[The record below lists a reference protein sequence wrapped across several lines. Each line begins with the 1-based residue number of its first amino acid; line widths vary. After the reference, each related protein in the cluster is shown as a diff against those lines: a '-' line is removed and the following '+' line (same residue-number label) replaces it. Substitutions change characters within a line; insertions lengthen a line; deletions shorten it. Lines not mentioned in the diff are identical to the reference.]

1 MDTITTIKDNR
12 IRVKVSKELLELLE
26 QNKSHFTEVPES
38 IIKLLKTKSIELSS
52 NVETIKDSIQ
62 TKTPGINLKL
72 LKELLQEEVKLDN
85 SADNKKKDLK
95 KSSAIE
101 MYLYLS
107 DLRWLSNF
115 LALLRKEQGLEV
127 YLNDLLETC
136 ELVLPQNEIIKRNPE
151 LEARCQKLREEQQN
165 LEYRKMTKNVDA
177 VLQHYPEDTVA
188 YQSEYKF
195 SK

>member
-52 NVETIKDSIQ
+52 NVETIKDSLQ
-62 TKTPGINLKL
+62 TKTPDINLKL

-85 SADNKKKDLK
+85 TEDNKKKDLK
-95 KSSAIE
+95 KSTTIE

-115 LALLRKEQGLEV
+115 LVSLRKEQGLDV
-127 YLNDLLETC
+127 YLNYLLETC
-136 ELVLPQNEIIKRNPE
+136 ELVLPQNETIKRNPV

-188 YQSEYKF
+188 YQSEYNF
-195 SK
+195 SY